1 MKSLSS
7 KKDAALTQEDEYRW
21 KQRQKT
27 NNTRD
32 ATTPSATTPAPDGGA
47 SPGQEG
53 NGEGSDAGGEKHVHK
68 ILKIKRVVSC
78 FNSSVS

>member
-7 KKDAALTQEDEYRW
+7 KKDATVTQEDEYRW
-21 KQRQKT
+21 RQRQKT

-32 ATTPSATTPAPDGGA
+32 ATTPSATTPAPDGYGGA

-68 ILKIKRVVSC
+68 ILKIKRVVS
-78 FNSSVS
+78 F